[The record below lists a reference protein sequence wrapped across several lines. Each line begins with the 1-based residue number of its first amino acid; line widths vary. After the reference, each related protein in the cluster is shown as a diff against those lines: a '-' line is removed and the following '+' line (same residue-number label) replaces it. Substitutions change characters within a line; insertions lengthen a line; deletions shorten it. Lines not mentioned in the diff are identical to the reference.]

1 MRPSSILILS
11 ALVWFSTIVKGQ
23 VYSDAEQHQLD
34 SLTGILESQ
43 PHDTA
48 KASSLIK
55 IASILGQ
62 SDWDTLQILS
72 KKVMI
77 MSEQGIEQ
85 YTDSAVVRSLK
96 QSLASALSHL
106 AYVYG
111 FRGNA
116 DSALTYNERSLAIVE
131 SIGDTGRMPA
141 LYLNIG
147 TIYYDIGDI
156 TRAMNWF
163 SKSARLSE
171 KQDDFQGMAYA
182 YNNMGFVLQEQGDP
196 ASALPY
202 FEKTRQICIQLDDRQ
217 GLAMAHDNIGHIQME
232 LPDDT
237 SAIGHYK
244 KALELRKSLG
254 NKESIASSLMNI
266 GFVYERDGELQKAM
280 EYLNR
285 ALALQKEIGDAQ
297 GEVMTSVEMAVVS
310 LKQDN
315 DKLDDAIR
323 YAKRALNLAT
333 EIGDA
338 YNISSA
344 AGTLSDAYWKK
355 GTYQKALEM
364 YKLHITM
371 RDSVLNAENRRE
383 IIRQQVQY
391 EYDKKEALLA
401 AEQEKKD
408 AIAQEQLQ
416 RREVYLTT
424 ATIVTFLLGII
435 SLILFFF
442 YRNRT
447 KANVALEKKN
457 SEISFQKGIIE
468 EKNKHIT
475 DSIQYAKNLQS
486 AILPKEEMFTEY
498 FEEHY
503 ILYKPKDI
511 VSGDFYWMEEANGLV
526 FLAAADCT
534 GHGVPGA
541 MVSMVGFQGLN
552 KAVLED
558 GLRSPAAILQRLSDH
573 VEDAFEKSGGTVK
586 DGMDICLIV
595 IDKKG
600 KKMTYAGAHNALW
613 VLSDQAE
620 IPNAIIREEQD
631 GYSMFELKADR
642 RSIGGFFDA
651 GPFTDKVFDL
661 NSGDRL
667 FLFSDGYADQFG
679 GPNGK
684 KMGSKRMRET
694 VRQMALSNSI
704 SKLETTFLDWKGS
717 EEQIDDVTV
726 ISVVV

>member
-1 MRPSSILILS
+1 MKPLTSLLFLLIPIATFGQVDSLLKRAILLEYSQPDSAIEITNKLISRGGLDQRILSNLWEVQGIALWVKEDYGQAISAHTQSLNLREDIGYRSGVGHSYNNLGLNYQRLGDAKAAMEQFLEAKDVAIAAKDSSLLAKVIGNIGTLYEEENDIPSALEHYSWSLSILETLNENR
-11 ALVWFSTIVKGQ
+11 V
-23 VYSDAEQHQLD
+23 
-34 SLTGILESQ
+34 
-43 PHDTA
+43 
-48 KASSLIK
+48 
-55 IASILGQ
+55 LGN
-62 SDWDTLQILS
+62 TLNN
-72 KKVMI
+72 V
-77 MSEQGIEQ
+77 
-85 YTDSAVVRSLK
+85 AVVYLNTEEYEKAENFAR
-96 QSLASALSHL
+96 
-106 AYVYG
+106 
-111 FRGNA
+111 
-116 DSALTYNERSLAIVE
+116 RSLAVRTLMQDDWAMAQ
-131 SIGDTGRMPA
+131 SMNLLGLAKANLNKPA
-141 LYLNIG
+141 TADSLYSLSLELYKGLKSEWGQSMVLGNIG
-147 TIYYDIGDI
+147 NNAIRVEDFG
-156 TRAMNWF
+156 RAIDYCKESLSLAKTHQLEWEE
-163 SKSARLSE
+163 SACKCLAEAYGRLGNSSE
-171 KQDDFQGMAYA
+171 STTYWNRVFAIKDSLKRV
-182 YNNMGFVLQEQGDP
+182 N
-196 ASALPY
+196 ALTEIALVQKRFE
-202 FEKTRQICIQLDDRQ
+202 FEKERIETKAEIERQRTLRQ
-217 GLAMAHDNIGHIQME
+217 AALGLGMMG
-232 LPDDT
+232 
-237 SAIGHYK
+237 
-244 KALELRKSLG
+244 
-254 NKESIASSLMNI
+254 LM
-266 GFVYERDGELQKAM
+266 
-280 EYLNR
+280 
-285 ALALQKEIGDAQ
+285 
-297 GEVMTSVEMAVVS
+297 
-310 LKQDN
+310 
-315 DKLDDAIR
+315 
-323 YAKRALNLAT
+323 
-333 EIGDA
+333 
-338 YNISSA
+338 
-344 AGTLSDAYWKK
+344 
-355 GTYQKALEM
+355 
-364 YKLHITM
+364 
-371 RDSVLNAENRRE
+371 
-383 IIRQQVQY
+383 
-391 EYDKKEALLA
+391 
-401 AEQEKKD
+401 
-408 AIAQEQLQ
+408 
-416 RREVYLTT
+416 
-424 ATIVTFLLGII
+424 
-435 SLILFFF
+435 LFFVAF
-442 YRNRT
+442 RSY
-447 KANVALEKKN
+447 KAKQKDNELLEEKN

-486 AILPKEEMFTEY
+486 AILPKEEMFTQY

-600 KKMTYAGAHNALW
+600 KKITYAGAHNALW

-631 GYSMFELKADR
+631 GHRMFELKADR